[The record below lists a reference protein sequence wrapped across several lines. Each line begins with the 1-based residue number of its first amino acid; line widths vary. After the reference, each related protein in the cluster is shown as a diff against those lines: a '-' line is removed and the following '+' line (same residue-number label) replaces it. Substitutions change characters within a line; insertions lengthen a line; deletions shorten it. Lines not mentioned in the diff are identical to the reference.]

1 MSHVSPNL
9 RRRPFGLL
17 GLGAAVLASWAG
29 WAGAAVAHESLDH
42 YVFVPNR
49 DSADVAVIDTRVDR
63 VVARVS
69 VGKVPHQVVVAAR
82 LGKLI
87 ASNTADDTISI
98 VDLET
103 FATEATIALDGAPEH
118 MALAAD
124 GTLLAVGNIGAGT
137 VSLVSLE
144 QNRETARVA
153 GLFAPHNMT
162 FGPRGRLLYVA
173 NLGAG
178 HVSVIDV
185 ARAEIV
191 DEIPVAAPVSMAA
204 ADTAAQGDYQG
215 LVNVTATLDGRLGFA
230 AHGESNRLAVIDLE
244 RGRSVKSLS
253 VGARPWRAF
262 ASPDGRFMLV
272 PNNGDATV
280 SVISTDSLEVVA
292 TLPGAEDM
300 TGVNFSPDGRTA
312 FVIGRG
318 ADKAVILDLAA
329 MAPAGEIALPGM
341 PETGVVMPDS
351 GKLYV
356 ALSGAGTVAVIDTA
370 ARKPV
375 GAIAGVGAAPWGASA
390 AVPGGYCH

>member
-1 MSHVSPNL
+1 MSHVSFNL
-9 RRRPFGLL
+9 RGRLFALL
-17 GLGAAVLASWAG
+17 GLGVAVLAGGAG
-29 WAGAAVAHESLDH
+29 EAVAHESLDH

-63 VVARVS
+63 VVARVP
-69 VGKVPHQVVVAAR
+69 VGTVPHQVVVAAS
-82 LGKLI
+82 LGKLV
-87 ASNTADDTISI
+87 ASNTADNTISV

-103 FATEATIALDGAPEH
+103 YATEATIALDSEPEH
-118 MALAAD
+118 MALAPGGA
-124 GTLLAVGNIGAGT
+124 LLAVGNLGAGT
-137 VSLVSLE
+137 VSLVSLV

-162 FGPRGRLLYVA
+162 FGPRGQRLYVA

-191 DEIPVAAPVSMAA
+191 DESPVTAPVSMAA
-204 ADTAAQGDYQG
+204 ADAAAQGDYQG
-215 LVNVTATLDGRLGFA
+215 VVNVTATLDGRLGFA
-230 AHGESNRLAVIDLE
+230 AHGDSNSLTVIDLE
-244 RGRSVKSLS
+244 RGRAVKSLT
-253 VGARPWRAF
+253 VGARPWRAY
-262 ASPDGRFMLV
+262 ASPDGQFMLV

-280 SVISTDSLEVVA
+280 SVISTKGLDIVA

-312 FVIGRG
+312 YVIGRG
-318 ADKAVILDLAA
+318 ADTAVILDLAA
-329 MAPAGEIALPGM
+329 MAPVGEIALPGR

-356 ALSGAGTVAVIDTA
+356 ALSGAGTVAVIDTG
-370 ARKPV
+370 ARKLL
-375 GAIAGVGAAPWGASA
+375 GTIAGVGAAPWGASA